1 MDYDTVPK
9 FAIAISVVAVLIAG
23 AAIIMAAT
31 DDQPDD
37 RHRVYIGLD
46 GDAPPETEEEIES
59 YMKGLLTEEYGT
71 GYTMYWADGAYVEGG
86 AVFENR
92 TLVIVLLDLGASDVR
107 AVADAALGQDGVSS
121 VAIEAYGSDFTLL
134 AN

>member
-9 FAIAISVVAVLIAG
+9 FAIVISVVAVLF
-23 AAIIMAAT
+23 AAVAIVLVTT

-37 RHRVYIGLD
+37 RHRIYIGLD
-46 GDAPPETEEEIES
+46 GDASYETEDAIES

-86 AVFENR
+86 TVFENR
-92 TLVIVLLDLGASDVR
+92 TLVIVLLDMSSSDVR

-121 VAIEAYGSDFTLL
+121 VSIETYGSGFTVIT
-134 AN
+134 N

>member
-9 FAIAISVVAVLIAG
+9 FAIVMSVVAVLF
-23 AAIIMAAT
+23 AAVAIVLVAT

-37 RHRVYIGLD
+37 RYRIYIGLD
-46 GDAPPETEEEIES
+46 GDASYETEDAIES

-86 AVFENR
+86 TIFENR
-92 TLVIVLLDLGASDVR
+92 TLVIVLLDMSSSDVR
-107 AVADAALGQDGVSS
+107 AVADAALEQDGVSS
-121 VAIEAYGSDFTLL
+121 VSIETYGSGFTVIT
-134 AN
+134 N

>member
-9 FAIAISVVAVLIAG
+9 FAIVISVVAVLF
-23 AAIIMAAT
+23 AAVAIVLVAT

-37 RHRVYIGLD
+37 RHRIYIGLD
-46 GDAPPETEEEIES
+46 EDASYETEDAIES

-86 AVFENR
+86 TVFENR
-92 TLVIVLLDLGASDVR
+92 TLVIVLLDMGASDVR
-107 AVADAALGQDGVSS
+107 AVADAALEQDGVSS
-121 VAIEAYGSDFTLL
+121 VSIETYGSGFTVIT
-134 AN
+134 N

>member
-9 FAIAISVVAVLIAG
+9 FAIVISVVAVLF
-23 AAIIMAAT
+23 AAIAIVLVAT

-37 RHRVYIGLD
+37 RYRVYIGLD
-46 GDAPPETEEEIES
+46 GDASYETEDAIES

-86 AVFENR
+86 TVYENR
-92 TLVIVLLDLGASDVR
+92 TLVIVLLDMSASDVR
-107 AVADAALGQDGVSS
+107 AVADAALGQDRISS
-121 VAIEAYGSDFTLL
+121 VSIETYGSDFTVVTD
-134 AN
+134 

>member
-9 FAIAISVVAVLIAG
+9 FAIVISVVAVLF
-23 AAIIMAAT
+23 AAVAVVLVAT

-37 RHRVYIGLD
+37 RYRVYIGLD
-46 GDAPPETEEEIES
+46 GDASYETEDAIES

-71 GYTMYWADGAYVEGG
+71 GYTMYWADGAYMDGG
-86 AVFENR
+86 TVYENR
-92 TLVIVLLDLGASDVR
+92 TLVIVLLDMGASDVR

-121 VAIEAYGSDFTLL
+121 VSIETYGSDLTVIT
-134 AN
+134 N